1 MKNLLFVF
9 FLIIAIA
16 AAGQDTTYARSV
28 MMKLGSP
35 AFSGRGYVHG
45 GIDSAARFIGNEFE
59 RLGLK
64 PVTDSYFQPF
74 NIEVNNFTSLELA
87 IDRHHLVPGTDF
99 ILNAHSGS
107 ASGEFN
113 AITIHEK
120 IRSNPKKLNKTIPKI
135 KDKILILNRYET
147 KDKSALQWYDYVSL
161 ANPYKAAGIVV
172 LDSGNLTY
180 SVALYDKPFDHFTAQ
195 VAPHAFPAAAPK
207 TVYCNIRNEFQAD
220 YKVNNLIAYLQGQ
233 QEADSFIVI
242 TAHYDH
248 VGMLGDALYPGG
260 NDNASGVAMMLDM
273 ARHLKSQTYRP
284 KYSILFIALASE
296 EAGLLGSTRFAEHP
310 MVDLKK
316 IKFLLN
322 LDMVGTGST
331 GITVVNGTVFKE
343 AFAKLSELNTQNSFI
358 AQVKER
364 GESCNSD
371 HCPFYEKG
379 VPSFFIYTTGSEY
392 REYHSVNDLPAS
404 VPLTAYPGVFKL
416 IEAFIYS
423 F

>member
-1 MKNLLFVF
+1 MKKLLFVCL
-9 FLIIAIA
+9 LISAVTA
-16 AAGQDTTYARSV
+16 VGQDTAYVRSV

-45 GIDSAARFIGNEFE
+45 GIDSAARFIGNEFD

-64 PVTDSYFQPF
+64 PLTDTYFQPF
-74 NIEVNNFTSLELA
+74 EIPVNNFTSLELS
-87 IDRHHLVPGTDF
+87 IDGKKLTPGSDF

-107 ASGEFN
+107 VSGDFK
-113 AITIHEK
+113 AITVNEK
-120 IRSNPKKLNKTIPKI
+120 IRSNTKKLNKIIPKI
-135 KDKILILNRYET
+135 KDRILILNRYET
-147 KDKSALQWYDYVSL
+147 KDKSALQWYDFVSL

-180 SVALYDKPFDHFTAQ
+180 SVALYDNPFDHFTAQ
-195 VAPHAFPAAAPK
+195 VAPQAFPAAAPK
-207 TVYCNIRNEFQAD
+207 TVSCNIRSEFQAD
-220 YKVNNLIAYLQGQ
+220 YKVNNVIAYLQGQ

-260 NDNASGVAMMLDM
+260 NDNASGVAMMLDL
-273 ARHLKSQTYRP
+273 ARHLKSQSFRP

-296 EAGLLGSTRFAEHP
+296 EAGLLGSTWFAEHP

-331 GITVVNGTVFKE
+331 GITVVNGTVFKD
-343 AFAKLSELNTQNSFI
+343 AFKKLSDLNTSNSFI

-392 REYHSVNDLPAS
+392 REYHSLNDRPEN
-404 VPLTAYPGVFKL
+404 VPLTAYSGLFKL
-416 IEAFIYS
+416 IETFMYS